1 MISKFDSFDIKSI
14 PYTENSDT
22 IMLIDEASNLNPN
35 YESIDLK
42 FAIETCRAS
51 IPNIDWIN
59 SKNERYTS
67 NGSMIKEKQHEAF
80 L

>member
-1 MISKFDSFDIKSI
+1 MSKFDSFDIKSI

-22 IMLIDEASNLNPN
+22 IMLIDDASNLNLD
-35 YESIDLK
+35 YDFIDRK
-42 FAIETCRAS
+42 IHIKTCRPS
-51 IPNIDWIN
+51 IPRADWIN
-59 SKNERYTS
+59 LNNDRYTS